1 MNAQECPTA
10 PNESNVFSMHNPAQ
24 TGLSPLKFLRDLGV
38 EEAEEV
44 RMAGYVTEP
53 GNRSLAVAAR

>member
-1 MNAQECPTA
+1 M
-10 PNESNVFSMHNPAQ
+10 
-24 TGLSPLKFLRDLGV
+24 KFLRDLGV